1 MTDASP
7 YRAAYMKAIVDLTI
21 DKGFENVTVEMVAER
36 AGGSAADFEAVFG
49 STEDCALKVFEE
61 EAAEHMRQVRGAYD
75 REAQWPDSLRAAAYA
90 HARWIAENPKLTRFG
105 TLELLWTSET
115 ASAMRDRIIG
125 GYATMVDA
133 GREVAGNPESIPTL
147 TGESIAGSVK
157 ELMARNSDKIE
168 ERDPSSAVPVIMYL
182 AVRPYLGEEAA
193 QRELTIP
200 PPRD

>member
-1 MTDASP
+1 MTNASP

-21 DKGFENVTVEMVAER
+21 DKGFENVTVEMVVER
-36 AGGSAADFEAVFG
+36 AGGSVADFEAVF
-49 STEDCALKVFEE
+49 SSMEDCAMTVFAE
-61 EAAEHMRQVRGAYD
+61 EAAENMRQVREAYD

-115 ASAMRDRIIG
+115 ASALRDRIIG
-125 GYATMVDA
+125 GYVAMVDA
-133 GREVAGNPESIPTL
+133 GREVAENPESIPTL
-147 TGESIAGSVK
+147 TAESIAGSIK

-168 ERDPSSAVPVIMYL
+168 ERDPGSAVPVIMYL
-182 AVRPYLGEEAA
+182 AVRPYLGEAAA

-200 PPRD
+200 PPGN